1 VSDDITTRLRRDC
14 MSLIADE
21 AANEI
26 ERLRAD
32 VMCLKYQNAEFVR
45 NLTMAQDERNTA
57 VTDLDQAMRQV
68 DRLWDDCI
76 RLTKRNTEAL
86 KQRDEARRMAC
97 RYEASYN
104 GVMFDN
110 PKYSDAIAIAKAYE
124 WDCFDQEGTK

>member
-1 VSDDITTRLRRDC
+1 MTDDK
-14 MSLIADE
+14 
-21 AANEI
+21 
-26 ERLRAD
+26 
-32 VMCLKYQNAEFVR
+32 VFAELQEKVAK
-45 NLTMAQDERNTA
+45 LTS
-57 VTDLDQAMRQV
+57 DLDQAMRQV